1 MVASSAFI
9 ITANSER
16 LRCGVFSIHETIHL
30 GNFEF
35 IVDYF
40 SGLSLYPRR
49 GNAGASFMG
58 SAHSE
63 ASTPRRAMVED
74 SDEEFL
80 MASSGEGSFGLP
92 SPRVRGTRAL
102 LIPVRTT
109 SWMENTPAAQVMLMV
124 PPWKSASLSTNITL
138 ITGNS
143 RCKLMLSSPTVKQ
156 AHRQIG

>member
-1 MVASSAFI
+1 MCDLDHPVLADAKKHRYLACHEGDLQHAFPLDVPMVASSAFI

-63 ASTPRRAMVED
+63 ASTPRWAMVED
-74 SDEEFL
+74 SDEEYL
-80 MASSGEGSFGLP
+80 MASSGEGSSF
-92 SPRVRGTRAL
+92 
-102 LIPVRTT
+102 
-109 SWMENTPAAQVMLMV
+109 
-124 PPWKSASLSTNITL
+124 
-138 ITGNS
+138 
-143 RCKLMLSSPTVKQ
+143 SSEP
-156 AHRQIG
+156 HH